1 MSNLGFGGGGLIQ
14 VAVGFAGGFGALLTK
29 RSGFAWYA
37 CVRTS

>member
-1 MSNLGFGGGGLIQ
+1 MSNLGCGGGGLIQ

-37 CVRTS
+37 SVKTS